1 MFNTPGKNATLMCC
15 LYSMPFKLVILLYL
29 LPFLV
34 IAQSIPPWQE
44 GYFDIHHINTG
55 SGNCTFFVFPDG
67 TTMLLDA
74 GDVDRSAKARIN
86 NPLKNAPRLPDTTF
100 SAAQSISEYLSHIS
114 PKIDRIEYAII
125 SHFHPDHYGTIDRFS
140 KTSRKGSYKLSGITE
155 VHEYIPIKKLID
167 RNYPSYS
174 YPVDIAKH
182 HFDSATF
189 SNYLRFIQS
198 QIVSKAFSVEA
209 LQPGSMNQIVLRS
222 SRYPSFQV
230 RNVKVNGDIWTGK
243 GNSFNNVLPQTISS
257 TVYNENPLSLAFK
270 ISYGA
275 FDYFTGGDM
284 TGLTG
289 FGLPAWFDV
298 ETPVARVVGKV
309 DAMTLNH
316 HGIRDA
322 SNEFFLRTLAPRV
335 IIQQSWSSN
344 HPGEEVLHRII
355 SPATYEGPRDIFA
368 TYVHDET
375 IITYGGWLTGNYKST
390 RGHIVIRVSPGGS
403 KFMVYILDDS
413 RVGQPL
419 AKTFGPYIS
428 K

>member
-1 MFNTPGKNATLMCC
+1 MT
-15 LYSMPFKLVILLYL
+15 
-29 LPFLV
+29 
-34 IAQSIPPWQE
+34 AQSIPPWQE

-55 SGNCTFFVFPDG
+55 SGNCTVFVFPDG

-74 GDVDRSAKARIN
+74 GDVDRSPKARAN
-86 NPLKNAPRLPDTTF
+86 NPLKIAPRLPDTTF
-100 SAAQSISEYLSHIS
+100 SAAQSISQYLAHLS
-114 PKIDRIEYAII
+114 PKIDRIDYAII
-125 SHFHPDHYGTIDRFS
+125 SHFHPDHYGTINQFS
-140 KTSRKGSYKLSGITE
+140 KTSQKGAYKLSGITE

-167 RNYPSYS
+167 RNYPTYS
-174 YPVDIAKH
+174 YPVDIAKN

-189 SNYLRFIQS
+189 LNYLRFIHS
-198 QIVSKAFSVEA
+198 QVGTKAFSVEA
-209 LQPGSMNQIVLRS
+209 LQPGSMSQITLGQS
-222 SRYPSFQV
+222 SRYPTFQV

-243 GNSFNNVLPQTISS
+243 GNTFNNILPHTMTSNLN
-257 TVYNENPLSLAFK
+257 NENPLSLAFK

-289 FGLPAWFDV
+289 FGLPAWFDM
-298 ETPVARVVGKV
+298 ETPVAKVVGKV

-322 SNEFFLRTLAPRV
+322 SNEFFLKTLAPRV
-335 IIQQSWSSN
+335 IVQQSWSSN
-344 HPGEEVLHRII
+344 HPGEEVLYRII

-375 IITYGGWLTGNYKST
+375 ITTYGRWLTDNYKST
-390 RGHIVIRVSPGGS
+390 RGHIIIRVLKGGS
-403 KFMVYILDDS
+403 EFMVYVLDDN

-419 AKTFGPYIS
+419 IKTFGPYES